1 MEIFLTVL
9 DAERLEREV
18 YVGIFDHRSFFS
30 RVLARKRIAGD
41 GEGTAMPSVDGGF
54 GTSEDVGAIDNE
66 LGAEELGGA
75 S

>member
-1 MEIFLTVL
+1 
-9 DAERLEREV
+9 
-18 YVGIFDHRSFFS
+18 
-30 RVLARKRIAGD
+30 
-41 GEGTAMPSVDGGF
+41 MPSVDGGF